1 MTKQNQKAQ
10 KNRVVKVTGWKCVTG
25 SAPLTWIFFLFCIG
39 GNCLLSICSVYS
51 IYLSFLTDRHST
63 LCLVRVI
70 HPPPK
75 KKKKNTR
82 SGAGNAAYTPCFC
95 SQASKLLPDQTYQ
108 LFWGVEENI
117 KLFFP
122 QLSLCP
128 SRFLISKLATKAH
141 HCWKHPRALNTDVS
155 KLRSP
160 CWHVCLGS

>member
-1 MTKQNQKAQ
+1 MEVRHGLCTFDVN
-10 KNRVVKVTGWKCVTG
+10 
-25 SAPLTWIFFLFCIG
+25 FFPFLYWGKLPALHLFS
-39 GNCLLSICSVYS
+39 LL
-51 IYLSFLTDRHST
+51 YLSFFFNRQTQHS
-63 LCLVRVI
+63 LSSEGDS
-70 HPPPK
+70 PPAK

-160 CWHVCLGS
+160 C